1 MVGDVLPEL
10 LLLLPQAE
18 FRLLVVPLHGCNA
31 SRHLHRAGG
40 CPPVI
45 TVTGTGD
52 TPVMTTQ
59 LRLIDGGDRR
69 PWRLDPRTRAIGRRG
84 VAMVRLELERAR
96 PSVVERP
103 LEQRRAG

>member
-1 MVGDVLPEL
+1 
-10 LLLLPQAE
+10 
-18 FRLLVVPLHGCNA
+18 
-31 SRHLHRAGG
+31 
-40 CPPVI
+40 
-45 TVTGTGD
+45 
-52 TPVMTTQ
+52 MTTQ